1 MKQPLELPELAIWRD
16 VPGSGPEKIEV
27 RAWKVPRA
35 EDLHM
40 SREGMSR
47 ECTCLGKARQV

>member
-16 VPGSGPEKIEV
+16 VPGSGPEKNGV

-35 EDLHM
+35 EDLHV
-40 SREGMSR
+40 E
-47 ECTCLGKARQV
+47 V